1 MHGCEVWTDAYPALR
16 GSWMQASRM
25 PGQQPLV
32 IGLQRLGKM
41 HPVQEVLVFT
51 LLKFA
56 ILLYYVLLQ
65 LILLEYRHGR

>member
-1 MHGCEVWTDAYPALR
+1 
-16 GSWMQASRM
+16 MQALRM
-25 PGQQPLV
+25 PGHQHQRLV

-41 HPVQEVLVFT
+41 HPAREALVFT

-65 LILLEYRHGR
+65 QILLQYRHRQ

>member
-1 MHGCEVWTDAYPALR
+1 
-16 GSWMQASRM
+16 MQASRM

-65 LILLEYRHGR
+65 QILLEYRPGQ